1 MNDRDIDWPSLPLEY
16 WQDSYST
23 LHLWTQIVGKVRLSQ
38 TPWINHSWHVPLY
51 VSARGL
57 TTSSI
62 PYQHDTFQIDFDFC
76 DHQLIILASDGRHE
90 QFSLEPMS
98 VADFYEKTMS
108 SLVRLGFDVS
118 IYPKPVEVPDPIM
131 SFDENTTLAAY
142 DKEAVT
148 RFWRILTQVN
158 RVLTAFRSRFQG
170 KVSPVHFFWGA
181 FDLAVTRFSGRTA
194 PKHPGGMPN
203 CADWV
208 MEEAYS
214 HEVSSAGFWPGAGL
228 GEPAFYAYAYPTP
241 EGFKDYPIKP
251 EAAYYHAELGEFI
264 LPYDAVRNAEDP
276 DSTLMEFLQT
286 TYEAAAI
293 LASWDRE
300 ALECDLTSLNR

>member
-1 MNDRDIDWPSLPLEY
+1 MNDLDTDWPSLPLER

-23 LHLWTQIVGKVRLSQ
+23 LHLWSQIVGKVRLSQ

-57 TTSSI
+57 TTSAI
-62 PYQHDTFQIDFDFC
+62 PCQRETFQIDFDFI
-76 DHQLIILASDGRHE
+76 DHQLNILASNGGHE

-108 SLVRLGFDVS
+108 SLARLGLDVT
-118 IYPKPVEVPDPIM
+118 IYPRPVEIPDPIM
-131 SFDENTTLAAY
+131 SFDEDTGLAAY
-142 DKEAVT
+142 DKDSVT
-148 RFWRILTQVN
+148 RFWRILTRVN
-158 RVLTAFRSRFQG
+158 RVFTVFRSRFRG

-228 GEPAFYAYAYPTP
+228 GEPAFYAYAYPAP
-241 EGFKDYPIKP
+241 EGFEDYPIKP
-251 EAAYYHAELGEFI
+251 EAAYFHAELGEFI
-264 LPYDAVRNAEDP
+264 LPYEALRNAEDP
-276 DSTLMEFLQT
+276 DSALMDFLQS
-286 TYEAAAI
+286 TYEAAAV
-293 LASWDRE
+293 LANWDRE
-300 ALECDLTSLNR
+300 QLECDFTSLNR

>member
-1 MNDRDIDWPSLPLEY
+1 MKDDDTDWPSLPLED

-23 LHLWTQIVGKVRLSQ
+23 LHLWSQIVGKVRLTQ
-38 TPWINHSWHVPLY
+38 TPWINHSWHVPFY

-57 TTSSI
+57 TTSAI
-62 PYQHDTFQIDFDFC
+62 PYRHETFQIDFDFI
-76 DHQLIILASDGRHE
+76 DHQLTILSSDGRHE
-90 QFSLEPMS
+90 RFSLEPMS

-108 SLVRLGFDVS
+108 SLARLGFDVT
-118 IYPKPVEVPDPIM
+118 IYPRPVEIPDPII
-131 SFDENTTLAAY
+131 SFDEDTSLAAY
-142 DKEAVT
+142 DRESVT

-158 RVLTAFRSRFQG
+158 RVLTRFRSRFHG

-181 FDLAVTRFSGRTA
+181 FDLAVTRFSGRAA

-228 GEPAFYAYAYPTP
+228 GEPAFYAYAYPAP

-251 EAAYYHAELGEFI
+251 ETAYYHAELGEFI
-264 LPYDAVRNAEDP
+264 LPYDALRTAEDP
-276 DSTLMEFLQT
+276 DSELMDFLQT
-286 TYEAAAI
+286 TYEAAAV
-293 LASWDRE
+293 LAKWDRE
-300 ALECDLTSLNR
+300 KLECDFSRLNR